1 MQVVEA
7 FQLAGQIRDGGQDLR
22 DAAHEIETEAQT
34 ASPKGAVRLQ
44 AQGIGELMVLGQQS
58 QESIAKLL
66 ELEATQIEQVSRR
79 EKEAERERLRF
90 IKDTNDYLDGILGV
104 SGGGL
109 S

>member
-1 MQVVEA
+1 MVEA
-7 FQLAGQIRDGGQDLR
+7 FQLANQIREGGKDLR
-22 DAAHEIETEAQT
+22 DAARQIQTQAET

-79 EKEAERERLRF
+79 EKDAERERLRF
-90 IKDTNDYLDGILGV
+90 IRDTSDYLDGILDA
-104 SGGGL
+104 SGGGR
-109 S
+109 